1 MIIQT
6 KQDPLAFHCEHVNT
20 HLFFYRNV
28 GSSVN
33 KNLTCVELLEVKG
46 KNSLPVLNKRF
57 KVNGGRIAT

>member
-6 KQDPLAFHCEHVNT
+6 ETLAFHCEHVNT

-33 KNLTCVELLEVKG
+33 KNLTCIELLEVKG
-46 KNSLPVLNKRF
+46 KNSLPVSYLNKRF
-57 KVNGGRIAT
+57 KVNYGHIAP